1 MNAIA
6 TIGLTKS
13 YGSQVALAG
22 VDLEVAKGCVYGL
35 IGPNGSGK
43 TTLLEIL
50 AGLRR
55 PSAGHLRLAAGRE
68 ALAYCPDVAEFEG
81 WLSATEVLESA
92 AGLLGRPKS
101 SSAIAEVL
109 ARVGLTGAAGRR
121 VGGFSRGMTA
131 RLNLAAAL
139 VDDPEILLLDEPAAA
154 LDPAGRVEILELVA
168 SLAGEATVVV
178 SSHDLA
184 DVERV
189 CDDIGMLAAGRLA
202 YQGPLADLLA
212 AHAGRTWRVVVRTP
226 AATLLAALAGAP
238 WVEAVSE
245 ASPGNFEV
253 QVGDP
258 DRAQLEL
265 PRALAESGARVVS
278 ICPMSPSLEEV
289 FLSLTAAPAGDEARE
304 RS

>member
-35 IGPNGSGK
+35 VGPNGSGK

-92 AGLLGRPKS
+92 TGLLGRPKS
-101 SSAIAEVL
+101 TSAIAEVL
-109 ARVGLTGAAGRR
+109 SRVGLARAAGRR

-139 VDDPEILLLDEPAAA
+139 VGDPEVLLLDEPASA
-154 LDPAGRVEILELVA
+154 LDPAGRAEILELVA
-168 SLAGEATVVV
+168 SLAGKATVVV

-202 YQGPLADLLA
+202 YQGPLRDLLA

-245 ASPGNFEV
+245 ASPGELEV

-258 DRAQLEL
+258 EQAQLEL
-265 PRALAESGARVVS
+265 PRLLAESGARVVS
-278 ICPMSPSLEEV
+278 ICPRSPSLEEV
-289 FLSLTAAPAGDEARE
+289 FLALTAAPAGDEALE
-304 RS
+304 R

>member
-1 MNAIA
+1 MTALETA
-6 TIGLTKS
+6 ALTRH
-13 YGSQVALAG
+13 YGPVTALAA
-22 VDLEVAKGCVYGL
+22 VDLSVPVGSVFGL

-43 TTLLEIL
+43 TTLLEIV
-50 AGLRR
+50 AGIRR
-55 PSAGHLRLAAGRE
+55 PSAGRVATAGQV
-68 ALAYCPDVAEFEG
+68 AYCPDVAEFEG
-81 WLSATEVLESA
+81 WLSAAEVLQSA

-109 ARVGLTGAAGRR
+109 SRVGLASAAGRR

-139 VDDPEILLLDEPAAA
+139 VGDPEVLLLDEPAAA

-168 SLAGEATVVV
+168 SLAGKATVVV

-184 DVERV
+184 DVERI

-226 AATLLAALAGAP
+226 AERVLAALAGAP
-238 WVEAVSE
+238 WVEVVSE
-245 ASPGNFEV
+245 SSPGEFEV

-258 DRAQLEL
+258 DQAELEL
-265 PRALAESGARVVS
+265 PRALAGSGARIVS
-278 ICPMSPSLEEV
+278 ICPRSPSLEEV
-289 FLSLTAAPAGDEARE
+289 FLALTTAPAGDEARVLL
-304 RS
+304 

>member
-13 YGSQVALAG
+13 YGSQMALAG

-35 IGPNGSGK
+35 VGPNGSGK

-55 PSAGHLRLAAGRE
+55 PSAGQLRLATGRE
-68 ALAYCPDVAEFEG
+68 AVAYCPDVAEFEG
-81 WLSATEVLESA
+81 WLSAAEVLQSA

-109 ARVGLTGAAGRR
+109 SRVGLASAAGRR

-139 VDDPEILLLDEPAAA
+139 VGDPEVLLLDEPAAA

-168 SLAGEATVVV
+168 SLAGKATVVV

-184 DVERV
+184 DVERI

-226 AATLLAALAGAP
+226 AERVLAALAGAP
-238 WVEAVSE
+238 WVEVVSE
-245 ASPGNFEV
+245 SSPGEFEV

-258 DRAQLEL
+258 DQAELEL
-265 PRALAESGARVVS
+265 PRALAGSGARIVS
-278 ICPMSPSLEEV
+278 ICPRSPSLEEV
-289 FLSLTAAPAGDEARE
+289 FLALTTAPAGDEARVLL
-304 RS
+304 